1 MNEDIQKLVDIAD
14 KNNGHCD
21 RCNRVIKIYKY
32 KISAGH
38 ARTLKAMAQH
48 LTNTGKKTVNFNDLD
63 NDIRYSA
70 ATQRTKMRLHGLIAK
85 YKENGVH
92 VASQWVITTKGFK
105 FLAGQDIPEKV
116 IVFDNQVL
124 GHEGGFTNIKRLTGE
139 EGVYEETPITTAE
152 AEVYNDVRTP
162 RKNTKYHAQFKGK
175 TVPRFDVDKVYEIEI
190 ERLEIGRPIQLVT
203 PFKATYKDIAEFY
216 KYWKILKEIK

>member
-1 MNEDIQKLVDIAD
+1 MNEDIQKLVEIAD

-21 RCNRVIKIYKY
+21 RCNRVIKIYTY
-32 KISAGH
+32 KVNAGH
-38 ARTLKAMAQH
+38 ASTLKAMADH
-48 LTNTGKKTVNFNDLD
+48 VKNNGDPTINFNDLD

-85 YKENGVH
+85 YKEDGVH
-92 VASQWVITTKGFK
+92 VASKWVITTKGYN
-105 FLAGQDIPEKV
+105 FLKGDDIPEKV

-124 GHEGGFTNIKRLTGE
+124 GHGSDMTNIKRLSGDSLT
-139 EGVYEETPITTAE
+139 YEETPITTAE
-152 AEVYNDVRTP
+152 AEVYNDIRTP

-190 ERLEIGRPIQLVT
+190 ERLQVGSPIQLVA